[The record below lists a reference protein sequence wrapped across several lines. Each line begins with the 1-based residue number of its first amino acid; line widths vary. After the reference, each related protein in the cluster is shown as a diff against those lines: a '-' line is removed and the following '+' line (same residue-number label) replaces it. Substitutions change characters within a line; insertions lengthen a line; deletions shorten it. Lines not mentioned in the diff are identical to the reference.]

1 MKRNIMVVDDDDD
14 TLNSLKNIFEHKGHD
29 VVTVSDGIA
38 CIEKL
43 ENGFKGI
50 ILMDLMM
57 PKMDGWDTIREI
69 VRRGLEKNV
78 DILVITAIGT
88 FQHEKMKGLET
99 YIQDYVAK
107 PFDVDKIVKTI
118 ELIN

>member
-1 MKRNIMVVDDDDD
+1 MVVDDDAD
-14 TLNSLKNIFEHKGHD
+14 TLNSLKNIFEHIGHD
-29 VVTVSDGIA
+29 VITVKDGIS
-38 CIEKL
+38 CIDKL

-50 ILMDLMM
+50 LLVDLMM

-88 FQHEKMKGLET
+88 FQHEKIKGLET
-99 YIQDYVAK
+99 YIQDYIAK
-107 PFDVDKIVKTI
+107 PFDINKIIETI
-118 ELIN
+118 ELLN